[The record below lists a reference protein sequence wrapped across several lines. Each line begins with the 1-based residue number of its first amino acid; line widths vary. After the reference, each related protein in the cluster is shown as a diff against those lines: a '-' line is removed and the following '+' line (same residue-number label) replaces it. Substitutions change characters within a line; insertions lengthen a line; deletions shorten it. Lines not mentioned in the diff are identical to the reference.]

1 MLENDESLNDIQV
14 RIFRTNEKVE
24 QIKLELNWNQEELEQ
39 WAITNKQK
47 EEDNVTLQKY
57 HK

>member
-1 MLENDESLNDIQV
+1 M
-14 RIFRTNEKVE
+14 E

-57 HK
+57 HKED